1 MLLCAVVET
10 AVIFSKSLI
19 TAHHSRDILRD
30 TQTWYVEGKRVCFNN
45 KPSPNLP
52 VAQSHLNPPKSHA
65 KHLTLAYHV
74 ANGAPTA
81 YKKTCPSRSKE
92 RHSCQLTSDLH

>member
-74 ANGAPTA
+74 ANGVQKNMP
-81 YKKTCPSRSKE
+81 KQVKR
-92 RHSCQLTSDLH
+92 TSLLPIN